1 MSISYVQYVQNIYNI
16 YNTCYIVYIILYYTV
31 ESASHISFLFTCA
44 KCAKC
49 ATCANRGFE
58 KSDPSTTKN
67 FFSSSL
73 FSFLALS
80 CQAIFFEIL
89 CRAHNVIDPPG
100 RLRKPNHL
108 LTTSKTSNHRALSH
122 TTALVAA
129 NSVKA
134 LHISKYLAI

>member
-1 MSISYVQYVQNIYNI
+1 MLYCIH
-16 YNTCYIVYIILYYTV
+16 YIVLYSIVSFPHQLSIYLRQVCQVCQPGV
-31 ESASHISFLFTCA
+31 EHML
-44 KCAKC
+44 
-49 ATCANRGFE
+49 FE

-89 CRAHNVIDPPG
+89 CRSHNVIDPPG

-122 TTALVAA
+122 TTALVPA

-134 LHISKYLAI
+134 LHISKSLAV